1 MDSEIQKAVQDVCRA
16 AGSLKLDIVLVGAL
30 MAELTPEISP
40 DYPRFRRTDDADF
53 GVCVRDWPTYRK
65 LRDKLMKRKFEPDPR
80 IEHRLQR
87 GTALVDIIP
96 YGPEIAP
103 DGKILWPESEFEMT
117 VVGFDEV
124 CAAAR
129 KVALGDGLPIP
140 VITVPGFVLLKII
153 AYLDRKAQGN
163 NKHRD
168 DARDIEYWLQN
179 YASGA
184 RDERRFD
191 LANEPGLTH
200 ENYETAGAVL
210 LGMEVG
216 TLASAKAAACVDR
229 FLQESEDLYSPFID
243 ILAASF
249 LDETAEKKRTDGT
262 ALLAAFKKGYLYQR
276 KG

>member
-1 MDSEIQKAVQDVCRA
+1 MDSEIQKAVQDVCQA
-16 AGSLKLDIVLVGAL
+16 ARNLKLNIVLVGAL
-30 MAELTPEISP
+30 VVELTPEISP
-40 DYPRFRRTDDADF
+40 DYPRFRRTNDADF
-53 GVCVRDWPTYRK
+53 GVYVHDWPTYRK
-65 LRDKLMKRKFEPDPR
+65 LRYTLMKSKFNPNPK

-87 GTALVDIIP
+87 GTAMVDIIP
-96 YGPEIAP
+96 YGSEIAP
-103 DGKILWPESEFEMT
+103 NGKIVWPESEFEMT

-129 KVALGDGLPIP
+129 KVALGDGLPVP

-163 NKHRD
+163 NKHQD

-179 YASGA
+179 YASGIK
-184 RDERRFD
+184 DERRFD

-216 TLASAKAAACVDR
+216 ILASAKAAAYVDR
-229 FLQESEDLYSPFID
+229 FLQESEDPDSPFID
-243 ILAASF
+243 VLAVSF
-249 LDETAEKKRTDGT
+249 LDETAEKKRADET
-262 ALLAAFKKGYLYQR
+262 ALLAAFKNGYLYQR